1 MVTGLDIN
9 KEELPELMARE
20 DFWKI
25 LPNIWT
31 MRIRPNPKEE
41 LGSKLLA
48 LLTVERSGLQRKLVF
63 TPHRTMT
70 QIMSSADRGIFKSK
84 GSTITASWNLMLKPP
99 KDEEE
104 VKLHESF
111 YKEPHDVH
119 TIRTTSDLHG
129 SRYTIDHLDDTLRR
143 LYESGSAW
151 NVKILSREHNFQA
164 DPDATYTSLAEKRK
178 NLFPFGSDSV
188 HSLTYRAHRPHDTA
202 GDRFCPTA
210 DDCFGSPEFAMA
222 CEGLSSL
229 SIDTRGSF
237 TRDPHIP
244 KTLKEMT
251 FRYRV
256 KDLPDASAME
266 AMASCLDKVDPEG
279 SLTLKI
285 EADYDLEARGTNEA
299 SVASQ
304 KLEDHRL
311 ARKMLYE
318 RKLQDPS
325 GGSGAGKVDELFSAR

>member
-1 MVTGLDIN
+1 MVTELDVN

-41 LGSKLLA
+41 LGSKLQA
-48 LLTVERSGLQRKLVF
+48 LLTVERSGAQRKLVF
-63 TPHRTMT
+63 SPHRTMT
-70 QIMSSADRGIFKSK
+70 RIMSSADRGIFKSK
-84 GSTITASWNLMLKPP
+84 DSTITVSWNLMLKPP

-111 YKEPHDVH
+111 YKDPHDVH
-119 TIRTTSDLHG
+119 TIRTTSDFHG

-143 LYESGSAW
+143 LYESGSAC
-151 NVKILSREHNFQA
+151 NVKILSLEHNFQA

-178 NLFPFGSDSV
+178 ELFPFGSDSV
-188 HSLTYRAHRPHDTA
+188 HSLAYRAHRAYDTA
-202 GDRFCPTA
+202 GDSFCPTIG
-210 DDCFGSPEFAMA
+210 DCFRSPEFATA

-229 SIDTRGSF
+229 TIDTRGMF
-237 TRDPHIP
+237 PKDPYIP

-256 KDLPDASAME
+256 DDLPNAVSME
-266 AMASCLDKVDPEG
+266 AMASCLDRVDPEG

-285 EADYDLEARGTNEA
+285 EADYDLEVQGTNEA

-304 KLEDHRL
+304 TLEDHRL
-311 ARKMLYE
+311 ARKILYE

-325 GGSGAGKVDELFSAR
+325 GGSGAGKVDEL